1 MKKIRIAILDAY
13 TTVRDDLDW
22 SPLEKFGTVYSFDR
36 TPPELIVERARSADA
51 VLVNKVPMFAEQL
64 GGLPNLKYVG
74 VLATGY
80 NNVDLKF
87 ARSRG
92 IPVSNAPGYGTDS
105 VAQAVFAHI
114 LNISNRVQAHSE
126 AVERGEW
133 ARSRDVCFCLSA
145 TVELSGKTLGVF
157 GYGAIGRRVAEI
169 GAAFGMRALAF
180 SPSRAAGTRDAV
192 AEFVSAGELFSRS
205 DIISLNCPLNDAT
218 AGIVCAQTI
227 AKMRRGVWIIN
238 AGRGGLVDEGA
249 LAEALE
255 RGVVGA
261 AGLDVLC
268 EEPPVSGS
276 PLIGAPNCFITPHNA
291 WATREARARLIEIAA
306 ENIAS
311 WLEGRPR
318 NIVN

>member
-51 VLVNKVPMFAEQL
+51 VLVNKVPMFAEQ
-64 GGLPNLKYVG
+64 
-74 VLATGY
+74 
-80 NNVDLKF
+80 
-87 ARSRG
+87 
-92 IPVSNAPGYGTDS
+92 PGYGTDS
-105 VAQAVFAHI
+105 VAQAGFAHI

-145 TVELSGKTLGVF
+145 TVELSGKTLGIF

-180 SPSRAAGTRDAV
+180 SPSRAVGTRDAV

-218 AGIVCAQTI
+218 TGIVCARTI